1 MLMFPAIAAL
11 KIGAIKTEV
20 KNGECGGYIR
30 VVTISPK
37 IILTPKPESSE
48 MMIDKDQCNYSIDCF
63 CFVFVVDWEEI
74 SIDYLNNL

>member
-48 MMIDKDQCNYSIDCF
+48 MMIDKETNGIIRLTAFALFLLWIEKRSA
-63 CFVFVVDWEEI
+63 
-74 SIDYLNNL
+74 

>member
-1 MLMFPAIAAL
+1 MFPAIAAL

-37 IILTPKPESSE
+37 IILTPKKSSE
-48 MMIDKDQCNYSIDCF
+48 MMIDKETNGIIRLTAFALFLLWIEKRSA
-63 CFVFVVDWEEI
+63 
-74 SIDYLNNL
+74 